1 MTEGVAVFSARWLYL
16 GALLVGALLTA
27 SCGGSGGSSPHV
39 VTASPPPPG
48 IVLVPASLAFSG
60 VGAVNASTVKVSETD
75 YSGDFTIKTSS
86 SSCLNG
92 SSTIAGQ
99 PAAKVTIAPPDH
111 GTLFTVTP
119 TQAGACDI
127 VLSDDSGHSA
137 SLQVEIAVTTVGGS

>member
-1 MTEGVAVFSARWLYL
+1 VLSVRWLRL

-27 SCGGSGGSSPHV
+27 SCGGGGGSSPQ
-39 VTASPPPPG
+39 TAPPPPPPPPG

-60 VGAVNASTVKVSETD
+60 VGAGNASTVKVSETGN
-75 YSGDFTIKTSS
+75 SGDFTVNTSS

-92 SSTIAGQ
+92 SSTTAKPAG
-99 PAAKVTIAPPDH
+99 KVAVAPPDH

-119 TQAGACDI
+119 TQAGACGI

-137 SLQVEIAVTTVGGS
+137 TLQVQIAITAVGGS

>member
-1 MTEGVAVFSARWLYL
+1 LLTARWLHL
-16 GALLVGALLTA
+16 GALLAGALLTA
-27 SCGGSGGSSPHV
+27 SCGGGGGSSPQ
-39 VTASPPPPG
+39 TAPPPPPPPPG
-48 IVLVPASLAFSG
+48 IVLVPASPAFSG

-127 VLSDDSGHSA
+127 VLSDDSGHSV
-137 SLQVEIAVTTVGGS
+137 SLQVKIAVTTVGGS